1 MTEEYKRGYRKGR
14 EDAAED
20 VRTASFVLGAN
31 VASFSEF
38 LAAAAEFG
46 EDKKE

>member
-1 MTEEYKRGYRKGR
+1 MTEEYNKGYKQGR
-14 EDAAED
+14 EDAAVD
-20 VRTASFVLGAN
+20 VRTASFVLGVN
-31 VASFSEF
+31 VASYAEF